1 MNGVRRRRSRIRVV
15 SPKERR
21 LLAVFSRFNETCS
34 VMNLPKPLPEIAI
47 IIYRNLESG
56 SEVKGKPIIAMAAAR
71 AIWLAKDVQ

>member
-1 MNGVRRRRSRIRVV
+1 
-15 SPKERR
+15 
-21 LLAVFSRFNETCS
+21 
-34 VMNLPKPLPEIAI
+34 MNLPKPLPEIAI

>member
-21 LLAVFSRFNETCS
+21 LLGVFSRFNEACS

-56 SEVKGKPIIAMAAAR
+56 SEVKGKPIIAMSAAR
-71 AIWLAKDVQ
+71 AIWLAKDV